1 MADSSS
7 DSVRHSSSSSSTESS
22 TTNYG
27 HVDDEPAHFIYRD
40 GALSLGSSKLLDENI
55 ICVTGQIDSNTAHTI
70 FSLSP
75 VEEGSQNP
83 FELRTTRTT
92 LLPQDFFERHL
103 FKSLPAYLRSDN
115 EIHVLIST
123 LSGTGLA
130 PAFFDEI
137 LHPVL
142 IAIGLADSQY
152 SVLRTKD
159 TESVIEFARATLLP
173 LANDGKKQT
182 VLMLSGDGGMVDT
195 VNGLLEDGKRAEYV
209 WLPLCYCR
217 ADN

>member
-1 MADSSS
+1 MANSSS
-7 DSVRHSSSSSSTESS
+7 DSLRHSSSSSDTESN

-27 HVDDEPAHFIYRD
+27 HVEDEPAHFIYRD
-40 GALSLGSSKLLDENI
+40 GALSWGSSKLLDENI
-55 ICVTGQIDSNTAHTI
+55 ICVTAQPDSSTAHTI
-70 FSLSP
+70 FSLAP
-75 VEEGSQNP
+75 VEEGSQAP

-92 LLPQDFFERHL
+92 LLPQDYLDRHL
-103 FKSLPAYLRSDN
+103 FQGLPAYLQPDN

-130 PAFFDEI
+130 PAFFDGI
-137 LHPVL
+137 LHLVL

-152 SVLRTKD
+152 RVLRTKD

-173 LANDGKKQT
+173 AANDGTKQT

-195 VNGLLEDGKRAEYV
+195 VNGLLEDGKRSK
-209 WLPLCYCR
+209 
-217 ADN
+217 